1 MEVNDHGYRF
11 FTVHNEFGDTAQV
24 NGHFQR
30 FQTQAPILPNQSF
43 ALDFYGRGSSI
54 ELLVTTLPRR
64 ATPQQRVALQRE
76 KLGTG
81 TATNG
86 LPPLSG
92 AATLSNSV
100 SVTHRADAPRGAEA
114 IRAAALARARSAAS
128 AAVDSAPPSPPDT
141 PGVMAFQV
149 GPKFNSPFD
158 IDFLDGW
165 GLEPPPFP
173 PPDLPPGGGGGGG
186 GGLFH
191 SAVRLELF
199 VLGSDQPI
207 ETWELP
213 EGIDSRF
220 RSVKY
225 EPQGFPT
232 PDAPVRRTTWFRV
245 VATPLG
251 FDPVEIFVGANTRIA
266 DVPIRTTS
274 LGVRLTDHLFR
285 VGLEALMLD
294 VSVSGSTARL
304 ALGRELT
311 EMLGVEQVF
320 EEKNIGPATS
330 NAKLRSLKITS
341 IGGTEFH
348 ALALQKYGERA
359 DKVTIPN
366 QNLTREQKMAV
377 LFKTQLARLAEV
389 KDQDICIRIE
399 AAFCK
404 AAVAVW
410 GLDIAKLNGELGEF
424 VITFDRR
431 MNRLRAFSF
440 LDVDLSAIGSIA
452 KAVVDLFTS
461 VPTDVNKI
469 IEDAIE
475 KKQQDMLKY
484 LKAFLARAMGASN
497 VVYEA
502 WFQDK
507 AWKIRNSADPV
518 IPRPG
523 QVVRPPIVGGAVL
536 DGGILEILSLA
547 DALGEL
553 EPADV
558 PEAGP
563 AEPSPAPPPPAPAG
577 SGARELPP
585 EFLLTPGEQLARLD
599 RHQSIVVVMMENR
612 SYDHM
617 LGDLMHMRPDP
628 QDPYDGAP
636 FGVKT
641 AGVHGFIT
649 GVPLVRARD
658 LRLGTAIAVDPRHSF
673 KATTFQMGDGTEQ
686 GSGTGDMLGFA
697 RDLYRRSDSPQQ
709 AMTVYS
715 EADLPTY
722 YKLADEFCTCE
733 RWFAAH
739 PGPTWPNRFATLMGS
754 IPELENFHMDD
765 PRIGYLEDRNIF
777 DALNGAG
784 VDWRLFESDVSII
797 RMFDRFRL
805 DSTNVV
811 PIDDKEVG
819 LEATLR
825 QGGPLPRVM
834 FIEPN
839 FADIP
844 PVKTADDDHPPAD
857 IAHGQKFISRI
868 CDLIWDSGRFG
879 QVLLVITYDEHGG
892 FYDHVP
898 PPGTARGEQRSIAR
912 LHPDGPEYLGVRVPA
927 FVVSPF
933 VSAGAKSRT
942 VFDHTSILKT
952 ILVHNR
958 EKFSNHVLTSF
969 GSRVNEAADLSA
981 VLNLAN
987 ARPSPQPFIRR
998 RTGTLPPRFGA
1009 RVDLATL
1016 LEISAAAS
1024 TLPASTPISGVTP
1037 RELSISER
1045 AVPPGAHFEPD
1056 DFHGALYKFMRP
1068 RKL

>member
-11 FTVHNEFGDTAQV
+11 FTLHNEFGNTAQV
-24 NGHFQR
+24 NGHFER
-30 FQTQAPILPNQSF
+30 FQTQAPILPNQPF

-64 ATPQQRVALQRE
+64 ATPQQRAALQRQ
-76 KLGTG
+76 KLGAG
-81 TATNG
+81 AATNG
-86 LPPLSG
+86 LAPLSG
-92 AATLSNSV
+92 ASTLSNSV
-100 SVTHRADAPRGAEA
+100 SVTHRADAPRSAEA
-114 IRAAALARARSAAS
+114 IRAAALARARSEAS
-128 AAVDSAPPSPPDT
+128 AAVDSVPPSPDT

-173 PPDLPPGGGGGGG
+173 PPFPPGGGGGG

-199 VLGSDQPI
+199 VFGENQPI

-232 PDAPVRRTTWFRV
+232 PDAPVLRTTWFRV

-251 FDPVEIFVGANTRIA
+251 LDPVEIFVGANTRIA

-274 LGVRLTDHLFR
+274 LGVRLTNHLFR

-294 VSVSGSTARL
+294 VSVSGSTARF

-311 EMLGVEQVF
+311 ELLGVEQVF
-320 EEKNIGPATS
+320 EEKNIGPVTS
-330 NAKLRSLKITS
+330 GAKLRSLKITS
-341 IGGTEFH
+341 IGGAEFH
-348 ALALQKYGERA
+348 ALARQKYGERA
-359 DKVTIPN
+359 DKVTFPN
-366 QNLTREQKMAV
+366 RNLTREQKMAL
-377 LFKTQLARLAEV
+377 LFEKQLARLDEV
-389 KDQDICIRIE
+389 KDHDICIRIE

-410 GLDIAKLNGELGEF
+410 GFDIAKLNGELGEF

-440 LDVDLSAIGSIA
+440 LDVDLSTIGSIA
-452 KAVVDLFTS
+452 RAVVDLFTS
-461 VPTDVNKI
+461 APTDVNKI

-475 KKQQDMLKY
+475 TKQRDMLKY
-484 LKAFLARAMGASN
+484 LKAFLTRAMGASN
-497 VVYEA
+497 VVQEA
-502 WFQDK
+502 WFKDN

-518 IPRPG
+518 IPKPG
-523 QVVRPPIVGGAVL
+523 QVVHFPTGGAIL
-536 DGGILEILSLA
+536 EGGILEILSLA
-547 DALGEL
+547 GALGEL
-553 EPADV
+553 EPAGVPEPADV
-558 PEAGP
+558 PETRP
-563 AEPSPAPPPPAPAG
+563 EEPSPAPPAP

-585 EFLLTPGEQLARLD
+585 EFLLTPDEQLARLD

-641 AGVHGFIT
+641 AGVHGFID

-658 LRLGTAIAVDPRHSF
+658 LRLGTAIPANPGHSF
-673 KATTFQMGDGTEQ
+673 KATKFQIGDGTEL
-686 GSGTGDMLGFA
+686 GGGTGDMLGFA

-765 PRIGYLEDRNIF
+765 PRIGYLKDRNIF
-777 DALNGAG
+777 DVLNGAR
-784 VDWRLFESDVSII
+784 VDWRLFESDLSII

-805 DSTNVV
+805 DSSNVV
-811 PIDDKEVG
+811 PIDDSEVG

-825 QGGPLPRVM
+825 KPGPLPRVM

-868 CDLIWDSGRFG
+868 CDLIWDSGRFD

-898 PPGTARGEQRSIAR
+898 PPGTERGEQRSVAR
-912 LHPDGPEYLGVRVPA
+912 LHPDGPEYMGVRVPA

-933 VSAGAKSRT
+933 VSARAKSRT

-958 EKFSNHVLTSF
+958 DKFSNDVLTGF
-969 GSRVNEAADLSA
+969 GARVNQAADLSA
-981 VLNLAN
+981 VLDLPT
-987 ARPSPQPFIRR
+987 ARPSPEPFIRR
-998 RTGTLPPRFGA
+998 RTGSVPPRFGA
-1009 RVDLATL
+1009 HIDLGML
-1016 LEISAAAS
+1016 LEMSASAN
-1024 TLPASTPISGVTP
+1024 TLPAFTPLSGVTP

-1045 AVPPGAHFEPD
+1045 SVPPGAHFEPD
-1056 DFHGALYKFMRP
+1056 DFHGALYKLMRP